1 MTLPV
6 LAINNLSFSYNSSP
20 VLTDISLTVQTGDY
34 VGLVGPNGSG
44 KSTLIRTI
52 LGLTPLHDSAV
63 SLFGEPLAA
72 FRDWH
77 KIGYLPQRIG
87 QINPHFPACAEEI
100 VALGLLS
107 LKNKYPKRVSAA
119 DRSRINDAMELLGI
133 ADLRKKPVGELSGGQ
148 QQRVYIARAI
158 VNRPSLLILDEPT
171 TALDPETRERFYTI
185 LSSLNQSEGMSV
197 IFVTHDIGTIGRY
210 ANQLLYLDKKIIFY
224 GGFDAF
230 CRSSEM
236 AAYFGDY
243 SQHIICHRHDHDA
256 QGSSLHGLR

>member
-1 MTLPV
+1 MTVPV
-6 LAINNLSFSYNSSP
+6 LAIRNLSFSYNASP
-20 VLTDISLTVQTGDY
+20 VLTDISLTVRAGDY

-44 KSTLIRTI
+44 KSTLIRAI
-52 LGLTPLHDSAV
+52 LGLTPLRTGEI
-63 SLFGEPLAA
+63 SLFEEPLSA

-87 QINPHFPACAEEI
+87 QVNPHFPACAEEI

-107 LKNKYPKRVSAA
+107 LKKGFSKRVGEE

-133 ADLRKKPVGELSGGQ
+133 ADLRKKPIGELSGGQ

-158 VNRPSLLILDEPT
+158 VNQPSLLILDEPT
-171 TALDPETRERFYTI
+171 TALDPETRERFYT
-185 LSSLNQSEGMSV
+185 LVGDLNRSGNMSV

-210 ANQLLYLDKKIIFY
+210 ANRLLYLDKKIIFF
-224 GGFDAF
+224 GGFDDF

-236 AAYFGDY
+236 AAYFGNY

-256 QGSSLHGLR
+256 QDPELHGRR